1 MVTGRQSSTAWAG
14 RAMVMLIVGA
24 QAASAAA
31 QQRPL
36 VTEDPLTVGG
46 GQILVETGVDWAQG
60 ITFPASGLRGDLV
73 SGPTIGVS
81 VGVGPIA
88 EIQID
93 GSFYRQL
100 TIKERIPAPLSGVLS
115 FTGNRTSAVD
125 DFVIATKLRLL
136 NESPGRPAI
145 GLRFAT
151 RLPNA
156 SNESGLGQD
165 TTDFY
170 ASFLM
175 GKTVK
180 SLRIVGNAGVAIVG
194 DPTVAARQ
202 EDLLTFG
209 MSLARAVVGGLEMVA
224 EYNGRMN
231 LAATSPVPGTES
243 RGVARAGL
251 RFTRGPVRLDAAALV
266 GATSSDLDLGA
277 TAGLTWVFTAF
288 RMP

>member
-1 MVTGRQSSTAWAG
+1 MAG
-14 RAMVMLIVGA
+14 AIAAGMALA
-24 QAASAAA
+24 QATAASA

-36 VTEDPLTVGG
+36 VTEDPLTVGS
-46 GQILVETGVDWAQG
+46 GQILLETGVDWARG
-60 ITFPASGLRGDLV
+60 ITFPSSGLRGDLV
-73 SGPTIGVS
+73 TGPSLGIS

-93 GSFYRQL
+93 GSFYRKL
-100 TIKERIPAPLSGVLS
+100 TVKERIPAPLSSVLS
-115 FTGNRTSAVD
+115 FTGNTTSSVD

-136 NESPGRPAI
+136 NEAPGRPAI

-170 ASFLM
+170 ASLLL

-209 MSLARAVVGGLEMVA
+209 LSLARAVVGGLELVS

-231 LAATSPVPGTES
+231 LAASSPVPGTES

-251 RFTRGPVRLDAAALV
+251 RYTRGPVRVDAAALA

-288 RMP
+288 RVP

>member
-1 MVTGRQSSTAWAG
+1 MTGRQWSRAWAA
-14 RAMVMLIVGA
+14 RALVMLIVGA
-24 QAASAAA
+24 LAASANA

-46 GQILVETGVDWAQG
+46 GQILIETGVDWARG
-60 ITFPASGLRGDLV
+60 ITFPASGLRGDLI
-73 SGPTIGVS
+73 SGPTLGIS

-88 EIQID
+88 EIQVD
-93 GSFYRQL
+93 GSFYRHL
-100 TIKERIPAPLSGVLS
+100 TITQRTTAPLSNVLS
-115 FTGNRTSAVD
+115 FTGDTTTAVD

-136 NESPGRPAI
+136 NEGPGRPAI

-156 SNESGLGQD
+156 SNESGLGLD

-209 MSLARAVVGGLEMVA
+209 MSLARAVVGGLELVA

-231 LAATSPVPGTES
+231 LAASSPVPGTEN
-243 RGVARAGL
+243 RGVARGGL